1 MEINNISFNGKYI
14 KSTNIVKKNLFGH
27 FNPLNVSLVE
37 IDTFNKKDI
46 KALQDVGVIW
56 NQVYSNEIYDNARYI
71 NNMAYRS
78 LMSRFYVLTK
88 QQRNFENLKYNDI
101 LATMQVSVA
110 SRRKKMCID
119 FLQVDPQ
126 HNYDAENRKYKNI
139 GSSFL
144 NSVVS
149 IFKDFEVT
157 LSSAPTAIEFY
168 LKNGFDLVKGESS
181 MMKLNNKIINKGK

>member
-14 KSTNIVKKNLFGH
+14 KSTNIVKKDLFGH
-27 FNPLNVSLVE
+27 FKPLNVSLVE

-46 KALQDVGVIW
+46 NALQDVGVIW

-88 QQRNFENLKYNDI
+88 QQKNFENLKYNDI

-119 FLQVDPQ
+119 FLQVD
-126 HNYDAENRKYKNI
+126 RK
-139 GSSFL
+139 STRL
-144 NSVVS
+144 NS
-149 IFKDFEVT
+149 IT
-157 LSSAPTAIEFY
+157 
-168 LKNGFDLVKGESS
+168 
-181 MMKLNNKIINKGK
+181 